1 MWIWLNPWGGWHSDF
16 GATIL
21 TGWICDLQITIESIQ
36 YAMYAND
43 TYAVIYVSTRLY
55 STTRAGGQLIKDN
68 HSDPYFPSFTP
79 PRLGTFL
86 MATTGLKGAPR
97 LIQPGAHE
105 DAVLASSLTSV
116 HLSLVRRVTPRVRK
130 TAANQLTRCPVAT
143 PILWA
148 M

>member
-1 MWIWLNPWGGWHSDF
+1 MDLAQSMGWHSEF

-21 TGWICDLQITIESIQ
+21 TGWICNLQITTESIQ

-86 MATTGLKGAPR
+86 MATTGLKGAPH